1 MGSEMCIRDRFR
13 NAFSQGANALNSS
26 SAGGGFLGAIAS
38 GIGTIF
44 GGGNP
49 LAGSIDTANS
59 NVASMAAAL
68 STPRPL
74 AGFANGTNGWMKP
87 VGGMSGVDRNVV
99 AFRMSSNEEF
109 AVRRKG
115 EVGGP
120 VGGGNVYHISG
131 NVLTPEM
138 WAQIQMMDNVSSA
151 QAVGTTE
158 RRASRR
164 ARRRMGK

>member
-1 MGSEMCIRDRFR
+1 
-13 NAFSQGANALNSS
+13 
-26 SAGGGFLGAIAS
+26 
-38 GIGTIF
+38 
-44 GGGNP
+44 
-49 LAGSIDTANS
+49 
-59 NVASMAAAL
+59 
-68 STPRPL
+68 
-74 AGFANGTNGWMKP
+74 MKP

-158 RRASRR
+158 RRAQRR